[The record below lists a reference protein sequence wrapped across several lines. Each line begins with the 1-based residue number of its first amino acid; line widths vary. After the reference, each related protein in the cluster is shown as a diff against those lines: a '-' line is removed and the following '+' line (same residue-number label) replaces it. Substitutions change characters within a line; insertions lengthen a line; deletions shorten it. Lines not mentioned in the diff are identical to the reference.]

1 MTAKVTAMHR
11 RHTPRLSFY
20 ARLAALPGVALG
32 VFLLGVT
39 SLSARS
45 TPTGEFVQV
54 APAQTPL
61 FWYVLAAGLA
71 LLVPAGLVLISVA
84 EFDPRHAWHAAL
96 GALAVIGV
104 VTVGYWAFGFA
115 LQFGGVGL
123 IYVRPDLSQMVWE
136 WSLLSSE
143 WGIGWGMA
151 GLSGWFLSGP
161 DVTAMSY
168 ALFLAHLPWAITA
181 AIIPVVALRDRAP
194 SIATVFLGFVV
205 GAIVYPL
212 AGNWVQG
219 GGWLSGLGRNLNL
232 GHGLVDF
239 GGAGTVFLMAAG
251 FALAALV
258 VWPSSRSA
266 KSPVGPDLPPAQL
279 PLLAVVGALFVLTG
293 ALGWLWANPLQV
305 EALTDAG
312 LMRGSVNII
321 LAAGG
326 GALVPLLY
334 TWFVA
339 GYSHPTLSAR
349 GLTAGLVAGLAAG
362 PFVQPGPA
370 FLVGLIAGATVP
382 FVTYFMDHMLRLD
395 DRTGVISMIGIPA
408 MLGLLLTGIL
418 ADGVM
423 GQGWQMT
430 GLERY
435 LGVPGQGV
443 TGLLAA
449 AGRQMDFPGQFQAQL
464 VGVIAL
470 GLLGF
475 LSGLIVCVPLGL
487 ILHGLQR
494 DDRRS
499 QPSQP
504 EAAPSVQAQPQLQSP
519 ATALPASSP
528 PSQSK
533 SQPKPQ
539 PKRGQAALP
548 FQRGATPR
556 PASQS
561 TDPQPPSA

>member
-1 MTAKVTAMHR
+1 MHR
-11 RHTPRLSFY
+11 RRTPRPFFY
-20 ARLAALPGVALG
+20 ARLAAIPALALS
-32 VFLLGVT
+32 VFLLGAA
-39 SLSARS
+39 SMLAQSA
-45 TPTGEFVQV
+45 PTGELAQV

-84 EFDPRHAWHAAL
+84 EMDPRHAWHAAL
-96 GALAVIGV
+96 GALAAIGV

-123 IYVRPDLSQMVWE
+123 IYTRPELSQMVWE

-143 WGIGWGMA
+143 WGGGWGMA

-168 ALFLAHLPWAITA
+168 ALFLAHLPWALTA

-194 SIATVFLGFVV
+194 SIATVFLAFVV
-205 GAIVYPL
+205 GAIIYPL

-232 GHGLVDF
+232 GHGLIDF
-239 GGAGTVFLMAAG
+239 GGAGAVFLVAAG

-258 VWPSSRSA
+258 VWPASRSA
-266 KSPVGPDLPPAQL
+266 KSPAGPDLPPAQL
-279 PLLAVVGALFVLTG
+279 PLLAVVGALFALTG
-293 ALGWLWANPLQV
+293 VLGWMWSNPLQV
-305 EALTDAG
+305 ETLTDVA
-312 LMRGSVNII
+312 LMRGSINII

-349 GLTAGLVAGLAAG
+349 GLVAGLVAGLAAG

-370 FLVGLIAGATVP
+370 FLLGLIAGATVP
-382 FVTYFMDHMLRLD
+382 FVTYFMDRVLRLD

-408 MLGLLLTGIL
+408 MLGLLLTGVL

-430 GLERY
+430 GLDRY
-435 LGVPGQGV
+435 LGVTGQGV

-464 VGVIAL
+464 IGVIAL

-475 LSGLIVCVPLGL
+475 LSGLIVCAPLGL
-487 ILHGLQR
+487 LLHGLQR
-494 DDRRS
+494 DDRRARRAQS
-499 QPSQP
+499 ETS
-504 EAAPSVQAQPQLQSP
+504 APTAQPQQS
-519 ATALPASSP
+519 AASSTP
-528 PSQSK
+528 QPQSR
-533 SQPKPQ
+533 SQ

-548 FQRGATPR
+548 FQRGSAPR
-556 PASQS
+556 SAPQS
-561 TDPQPPSA
+561 TDHQPTSA

>member
-1 MTAKVTAMHR
+1 MHR
-11 RHTPRLSFY
+11 RRTPKIFFY
-20 ARLAALPGVALG
+20 VRFAAVPTLALG
-32 VFLLGVT
+32 AFLLGIAP
-39 SLSARS
+39 LLAQSAQ
-45 TPTGEFVQV
+45 PGELAQI

-61 FWYVLAAGLA
+61 FWYVLATGLA
-71 LLVPAGLVLISVA
+71 MLVPAGLVLISVA
-84 EFDPRHAWHAAL
+84 EMDPRHAWHAAL
-96 GALAVIGV
+96 GALAAIGV
-104 VTVGYWAFGFA
+104 VTAGYWAFGFA

-123 IYVRPDLSQMVWE
+123 IYPRPDLAHLVWE

-168 ALFLAHLPWAITA
+168 ALFLAHLPWALTA

-194 SIATVFLGFVV
+194 SIATVFLAFVV

-232 GHGLVDF
+232 GHGLIDF
-239 GGAGTVFLMAAG
+239 GGAGTVFLVAAG

-258 VWPSSRSA
+258 VWPSPRSA
-266 KSPVGPDLPPAQL
+266 KSPAGPDLPPAQL

-349 GLTAGLVAGLAAG
+349 GLVAGLVAGLAAG

-382 FVTYFMDHMLRLD
+382 FVTYFMDRMLRLD
-395 DRTGVISMIGIPA
+395 DRTGVVSMAGIPA
-408 MLGLLLTGIL
+408 MLGLLLAGIL

-435 LGVPGQGV
+435 LGVTGQGV

-449 AGRQMDFPGQFQAQL
+449 AGRQMDFPGQLQAQL
-464 VGVIAL
+464 IGVVAL

-487 ILHGLQR
+487 LLHGLQR

-499 QPSQP
+499 RRAQP
-504 EAAPSVQAQPQLQSP
+504 ETPAASQAQPQPQLQSP
-519 ATALPASSP
+519 ASPSSAP
-528 PSQSK
+528 QPRAQSK
-533 SQPKPQ
+533 
-539 PKRGQAALP
+539 RTQAALP
-548 FQRGATPR
+548 FQRGAAPR
-556 PASQS
+556 PTPQS

>member
-1 MTAKVTAMHR
+1 MTAIHR
-11 RHTPRLSFY
+11 RRTSKRSTY
-20 ARLAALPGVALG
+20 ARFAIIPALAAG
-32 VFLLGVT
+32 VFLLGAT
-39 SLSARS
+39 SLLAQS
-45 TPTGEFVQV
+45 VQPGAFAQI

-71 LLVPAGLVLISVA
+71 LLAPAGLALISVA
-84 EFDPRHAWHAAL
+84 ELDPRHAWHAAL
-96 GALAVIGV
+96 GALAAIGV

-123 IYVRPDLSQMVWE
+123 IYTRPDLSQMVWE

-143 WGIGWGMA
+143 WGVGWGMA

-161 DVTAMSY
+161 DITAMSY
-168 ALFLAHLPWAITA
+168 ALFLAHLPWALTA

-194 SIATVFLGFVV
+194 SIATVFLAFVV

-239 GGAGTVFLMAAG
+239 GGAGTVFLVAAG

-266 KSPVGPDLPPAQL
+266 KSPAGPDLPPAQL
-279 PLLAVVGALFVLTG
+279 PLLAVVGAFFVLTG

-305 EALTDAG
+305 ETLTDAA
-312 LMRGSVNII
+312 LMRGSINII

-349 GLTAGLVAGLAAG
+349 GLVAGLVAGLAAG

-395 DRTGVISMIGIPA
+395 DRTGVVSMAGIPA
-408 MLGLLLTGIL
+408 MLGLLLAGVL

-435 LGVPGQGV
+435 LGVTGQGV

-464 VGVIAL
+464 IGVVAL

-487 ILHGLQR
+487 LLHGLQR
-494 DDRRS
+494 DDRRAR
-499 QPSQP
+499 QAQP
-504 EAAPSVQAQPQLQSP
+504 ETPATSQAQPQLQSP
-519 ATALPASSP
+519 AISS
-528 PSQSK
+528 SS
-533 SQPKPQ
+533 SQPRPQ
-539 PKRGQAALP
+539 PKRGKAALP
-548 FQRGATPR
+548 FQRGAVSR
-556 PASQS
+556 PAPQS